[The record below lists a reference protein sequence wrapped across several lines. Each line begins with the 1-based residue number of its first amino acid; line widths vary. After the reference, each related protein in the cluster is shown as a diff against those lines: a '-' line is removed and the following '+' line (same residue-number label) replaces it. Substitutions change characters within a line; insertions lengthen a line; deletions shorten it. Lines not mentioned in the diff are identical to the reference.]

1 MNPESLRTK
10 LRKAAKGG
18 LILPASCENCLPWL
32 DPVLFEPWV
41 LDSIRELVEEKH
53 WDEINDRF
61 YRSLAFGTG
70 GLRGRTI
77 GRVVTR
83 AERNGRPAD
92 ACPARPAVGSNC
104 MNDFNVRRA
113 TMGLTRYLRRA
124 AGAASPHV
132 IFAHDTR
139 HFSRHFAELA
149 ARTVIACGGRATL
162 FEADRSTPELSFAVR
177 ELNADAGVVLT
188 ASHNPPHD
196 NGYKAYFRDGAQV
209 VEPHASGI
217 IAEVNGLPMEEV
229 CRLKDTEA
237 PAAISIGRPMDEAYL
252 ARLLALVIEPEMVRR
267 NGPSVK
273 IVYSALH
280 GTGARMVPEA
290 LRRIG
295 ATVIEVKPQ
304 MRPDGRFPTV
314 SSPNPENAEA
324 LAMGIAVAE
333 KQGADLVMA
342 TDPDADRM
350 GVAVRGGD
358 GGMTLLTGNQIGAML
373 AHYRLARLFAQGI
386 LHGKNQGRA
395 RLIKTVV
402 TTDLQ
407 KAIAAKFGVPIPE
420 TLTGFKYIGEKL
432 EKYERIARGDAMDAA
447 AYRRLTETEKR
458 DLHLRRGAWYV
469 FGGEESYG
477 YSASDFTRDKDA
489 NAACVMFAE
498 LAISSRAKGL
508 SLPAYLDS
516 LFSEMGYYR
525 EKLGQLVYQGAE
537 GAARIQTILKS
548 YTDSPPREMGGQAV
562 VKVTNHD
569 REPVKDCE
577 GDLLPKEMLFFV
589 ELADGSRY
597 AVRGSGTEPKIKF
610 YLFGREKPAD
620 GKRFD
625 AVQLAVAKARVDA
638 GVEALWREV
647 EADAR
652 RRAGER

>member
-1 MNPESLRTK
+1 MSPDRIRQRLDE
-10 LRKAAKGG
+10 AAHDGR
-18 LILPASCENCLPWL
+18 ILASARDHCLPWL
-32 DPVLFEPWV
+32 DPTLFESWV
-41 LDSIRELVEEKH
+41 ISAIEELVEEEH
-53 WDEINDRF
+53 WGEINDRF

-83 AERNGRPAD
+83 AERDGRPTD

-113 TMGLTRYLRRA
+113 TMGLTQYLRRA

-132 IFAHDTR
+132 VFAHDTR

-162 FEADRSTPELSFAVR
+162 FEAERSTPELSFAVR

-188 ASHNPPHD
+188 ASHNPSHD
-196 NGYKAYFRDGAQV
+196 NGFKAYFSDGAQV

-217 IAEVNGLPMEEV
+217 IAEVNGTPTKEV
-229 CRLKDTEA
+229 CRLKETD
-237 PAAISIGRPMDEAYL
+237 AASVSIGHAMDEAYL
-252 ARLLALVIEPEMVRR
+252 ARLLTLVVEPKLVKEH
-267 NGPSVK
+267 GKAVK

-280 GTGARMVPEA
+280 GTGGRIVPEA

-295 ATVIEVKPQ
+295 ATVLEVPSQKE
-304 MRPDGRFPTV
+304 PDGRFPTV
-314 SSPNPENAEA
+314 ASPNPENAEA
-324 LAMGIAVAE
+324 LAMGIALAE
-333 KQGADLVMA
+333 KEGADVVMA

-350 GVAVRGGD
+350 GVAVRGSD
-358 GGMTLLTGNQIGAML
+358 GKMMLLTGNQIGSML
-373 AHYRLARLFAQGI
+373 AYFRLERLFAQGI
-386 LHGKNQGRA
+386 LNKENRSRA
-395 RLIKTVV
+395 RLVKTVV

-407 KAIAAKFGVPIPE
+407 KAIAAKFSVPIPE

-432 EKYERIARGDAMDAA
+432 EKYERIARGDTMDAA
-447 AYRRLTETEKR
+447 AYRRLSETEKR

-489 NAACVMFAE
+489 NAACVIFAE
-498 LAISSRAKGL
+498 LAISARAKGL

-537 GAARIQTILKS
+537 GAARIQAILKS
-548 YTDSPPREMGGQAV
+548 YAESPPREMGGQAV
-562 VKVTNHD
+562 VKVTNHN

-577 GDLLPKEMLFFV
+577 GDLLPREMLFFV
-589 ELADGSRY
+589 DLADGNRY

-610 YLFGREKPAD
+610 YLFGREKPPS
-620 GKRFD
+620 GKRFE
-625 AVQLAVAKARVDA
+625 AAQLATVKVRVDA
-638 GVEALWREV
+638 GVEALWRAI

-652 RRAGER
+652 RRAGEC